1 MWVEVRD
8 RLELRSGSVVDLR
21 VIDILVVDVIL
32 DMDELTAIGLS
43 VIGTLVGLS
52 YPTRHWI
59 GLRG

>member
-8 RLELRSGSVVDLR
+8 RSELRSGSVVDLK
-21 VIDILVVDVIL
+21 VVDILVVDVML

-43 VIGTLVGLS
+43 VIGTLAGLS
-52 YPTRHWI
+52 YPTRLWI